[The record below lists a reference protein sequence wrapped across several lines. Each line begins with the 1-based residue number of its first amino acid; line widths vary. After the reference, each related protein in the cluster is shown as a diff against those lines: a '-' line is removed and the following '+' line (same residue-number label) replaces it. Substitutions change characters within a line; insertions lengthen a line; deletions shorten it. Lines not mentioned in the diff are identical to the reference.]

1 MPGGAAAPNIGT
13 VELYGQEVIIGA
25 PLRIPGA
32 DIKVF
37 AENLRFEDH
46 DNIIA
51 SLDTTP
57 LPPGAE
63 TGAGVDGRNGEKG
76 GDVYLHVNQVASA
89 GNTSAGRIKA
99 NGGVGQKGGPETPGQ
114 KGADKGLLPHE
125 PQIGG
130 IVRSWNDLTPFRTVQ
145 GDAPLPSDWHIY
157 STPKNVVWFRRFGG
171 LEWGDGGWPGNG
183 MQGRAGGRPG
193 IGGNGG
199 TVRSV
204 VPLAASMLDLAGGSS
219 GEKRPNAISGAPGN
233 PELSIGIALE
243 RQGFFTFYRFHVH
256 RAVSPPNVTSP
267 SASQPQG
274 ESGINRADLQRGWL
288 HSNAAQAILT
298 YAEDLYRMGFMTKAQ
313 EELQSLLL
321 NLESPDVITEPAD
334 SYVAIKQRVNSLLAR
349 ISENLDYHGNPAG
362 FVPTL
367 SLAGAINLL
376 QAEVTTSGRILSVA
390 ERVRMDAEAGEA
402 NIDHLR
408 TIRDAAR
415 ADVIGMSDELD
426 MLAQSVPQLTAEAAS
441 VAQDEENLLLNC
453 RQREDQLRRDADR
466 LANPEPS
473 FLIKA
478 VKTIGT
484 LAKVCPV
491 GQPMLGAVGGV
502 IDFANTLD
510 QRTPWDSITQ
520 VPSLAQGFSRQNV
533 ATSMQSFRQ
542 TVTDIGNLGHRDRFF
557 PTLSTAAD
565 QIGRSMAAFK
575 QMQDASRAPAD
586 KVDQIFQNLKASDGP
601 YRDLLQSASTLTARK
616 RLLSEKIDGSIQ
628 EMGEV
633 TSKVATLTNNIDA
646 LNSQLTSTQDR
657 VDHPAVQATKDIGR
671 QIRERLDFYHY
682 ILMKSFEYFTATPY
696 RGNRRA
702 SGTADGLA
710 QLLTSNNRDPQLTA
724 QAFETVYT
732 NEVRGAG
739 RQIVNMLDAQGQRN
753 KKSIDVALNASELAT
768 LNSSLIA
775 TNSAD
780 LFIKLEDRSAIPVT
794 DLEARLLNVEV
805 VECDCVIPN
814 AQVSNAT
821 LHRV

>member
-1 MPGGAAAPNIGT
+1 MRSYRSYYQCLLTILLLVSSSAVVMSQTPVRLSSARTLPRLPSGSIEVIAPVGQQTVIELPFPPAAVLILEPGTFRGTVQLSKELNKHVVTLAPEVGADTADLFIVEGGTRIKTLRIIPIAVAEETSALESQAEIPDPESRDYTVYSETKEPGRDFYNGAPRQNLRTIKISGRRLNIRPRGAQGLFERLMPGGAAAPNIGT

-219 GEKRPNAISGAPGN
+219 GEKRPNAISGAPGT

-274 ESGINRADLQRGWL
+274 ESGINRADL
-288 HSNAAQAILT
+288 
-298 YAEDLYRMGFMTKAQ
+298 
-313 EELQSLLL
+313 
-321 NLESPDVITEPAD
+321 
-334 SYVAIKQRVNSLLAR
+334 
-349 ISENLDYHGNPAG
+349 
-362 FVPTL
+362 
-367 SLAGAINLL
+367 
-376 QAEVTTSGRILSVA
+376 
-390 ERVRMDAEAGEA
+390 
-402 NIDHLR
+402 
-408 TIRDAAR
+408 
-415 ADVIGMSDELD
+415 
-426 MLAQSVPQLTAEAAS
+426 
-441 VAQDEENLLLNC
+441 
-453 RQREDQLRRDADR
+453 REDGFTRMQLR
-466 LANPEPS
+466 
-473 FLIKA
+473 
-478 VKTIGT
+478 
-484 LAKVCPV
+484 
-491 GQPMLGAVGGV
+491 
-502 IDFANTLD
+502 
-510 QRTPWDSITQ
+510 
-520 VPSLAQGFSRQNV
+520 
-533 ATSMQSFRQ
+533 
-542 TVTDIGNLGHRDRFF
+542 
-557 PTLSTAAD
+557 
-565 QIGRSMAAFK
+565 
-575 QMQDASRAPAD
+575 
-586 KVDQIFQNLKASDGP
+586 
-601 YRDLLQSASTLTARK
+601 
-616 RLLSEKIDGSIQ
+616 
-628 EMGEV
+628 
-633 TSKVATLTNNIDA
+633 
-646 LNSQLTSTQDR
+646 
-657 VDHPAVQATKDIGR
+657 
-671 QIRERLDFYHY
+671 
-682 ILMKSFEYFTATPY
+682 
-696 RGNRRA
+696 
-702 SGTADGLA
+702 
-710 QLLTSNNRDPQLTA
+710 
-724 QAFETVYT
+724 
-732 NEVRGAG
+732 
-739 RQIVNMLDAQGQRN
+739 
-753 KKSIDVALNASELAT
+753 
-768 LNSSLIA
+768 
-775 TNSAD
+775 
-780 LFIKLEDRSAIPVT
+780 LF
-794 DLEARLLNVEV
+794 
-805 VECDCVIPN
+805 
-814 AQVSNAT
+814 
-821 LHRV
+821 

>member
-1 MPGGAAAPNIGT
+1 
-13 VELYGQEVIIGA
+13 
-25 PLRIPGA
+25 
-32 DIKVF
+32 
-37 AENLRFEDH
+37 
-46 DNIIA
+46 
-51 SLDTTP
+51 
-57 LPPGAE
+57 
-63 TGAGVDGRNGEKG
+63 
-76 GDVYLHVNQVASA
+76 
-89 GNTSAGRIKA
+89 
-99 NGGVGQKGGPETPGQ
+99 
-114 KGADKGLLPHE
+114 
-125 PQIGG
+125 
-130 IVRSWNDLTPFRTVQ
+130 
-145 GDAPLPSDWHIY
+145 
-157 STPKNVVWFRRFGG
+157 
-171 LEWGDGGWPGNG
+171 
-183 MQGRAGGRPG
+183 
-193 IGGNGG
+193 
-199 TVRSV
+199 
-204 VPLAASMLDLAGGSS
+204 
-219 GEKRPNAISGAPGN
+219 
-233 PELSIGIALE
+233 
-243 RQGFFTFYRFHVH
+243 
-256 RAVSPPNVTSP
+256 
-267 SASQPQG
+267 
-274 ESGINRADLQRGWL
+274 
-288 HSNAAQAILT
+288 
-298 YAEDLYRMGFMTKAQ
+298 MGFMTKAQ
-313 EELQSLLL
+313 EVLQSLLL

-376 QAEVTTSGRILSVA
+376 QAELTTSGRILSVA

-805 VECDCVIPN
+805 VECDCVIPS

-821 LHRV
+821 LHIEFSVPQTGVIQTQNARLSFRRSVKATLWGATVDLTTQPTRPRVNQQAEDVGQVLESFINPAGRQRSYIAPPPAFPGFMIRARFESDTAHPLTPRIRRLRLKLTYSSTTSSVVRAIRVTSTTPNGMVPFIYASLPDASGRRSGQANFTRVYETDAPIELVAPTNLGTSRFVGWFRDQTRITTQNHLEIPVRMGSYRFEARYQ